1 MHSSDSPRFRILE
14 LKIQDFRGIDSLHLD
29 FTDANGEPNQL
40 VVLAGDN
47 GCGKTSALEAILM
60 LLARH
65 DLLPPDAAQ
74 EREQV
79 RFGGTEFKLNAELLF
94 TDGRV
99 TERIK
104 ARHHF
109 VAPAPGIPRMFLPGG
124 PAGEPHWLIPNGWSW
139 SPHPPAWP
147 SVEYFS
153 ARREPLR
160 RAAGTDTV
168 GRAGRDPQDLTDLK
182 RRLISAYYRGLRS
195 NPTPQSGSPAP
206 FARLQRVWASFM
218 GDGQTLDVIPVSNDP
233 GSGDEVVLRDTRV
246 PIPADVTSLEMARKL
261 APARADIPRMVP
273 LDRLSSGQI
282 ALFAFAGPLIFRDQ
296 PADIVIIDEPEQHLH
311 VKWQRQIMPAL
322 RELCPTTQFFIA
334 THSTEILDAALS
346 YERYIL
352 VSESDPR
359 ARLAEG
365 EGDAGDPAP
374 SKEPA

>member
-14 LKIQDFRGIDSLHLD
+14 LRIQDFRGIDSLHLD

-79 RFGGTEFKLNAELLF
+79 RFGARKFKLNAELLF

-99 TERIK
+99 SERIK
-104 ARHHF
+104 ARHDF
-109 VAPAPGIPRMFLPGG
+109 VSRPPGTSRGFIAGG
-124 PAGEPHWLIPNGWSW
+124 PDGAEQWFVPDGWEW
-139 SPHPPAWP
+139 SLMPPAWP

-160 RAAGTDTV
+160 RAAGTVTG
-168 GRAGRDPQDLTDLK
+168 GRAGRDPQDLADLK

-195 NPTPQSGSPAP
+195 NPTPQSGSLAP

-246 PIPADVTSLEMARKL
+246 PIPGDVTSLEMARKL
-261 APARADIPRMVP
+261 APARTDIPRMVP

-296 PADIVIIDEPEQHLH
+296 PADIVFIDEPEQHLH

-365 EGDAGDPAP
+365 EGDASDPAP
-374 SKEPA
+374 AKEPG